1 MALVQE
7 SNEIEVA
14 HRRKTEAIA
23 VYIKKE
29 IKEELEQ
36 WAEEEDR
43 SVSYLVAKLI
53 EKALE
58 ERKVNKNKKEN

>member
-7 SNEIEVA
+7 TEINEVA

-23 VYIKKE
+23 VYIRKE

-36 WAEEEDR
+36 WAGEDDR
-43 SVSYLVAKLI
+43 SVSYLVARLI

-58 ERKVNKNKKEN
+58 ERRSNKSKQKE